1 MLTKPG
7 GAGLIPPAML
17 LLTLAS
23 ASAAQTT
30 SPTTT
35 EPVRGLEALQANGN
49 TPIPVPDT
57 PTLVLPSAARPP
69 RDTATQRQPRQAAP
83 TSPTDRQQRGSEPAP
98 AAREPRPGTGSDRT
112 SPAPAARPASQPARV
127 EQDVRQPDEARVPA
141 SVPATTPPAGSASEP
156 QTQVVPS
163 PAPVAP
169 AVEPAASS
177 QTSIAAPET
186 GRSMPFW
193 LWLAVIPLVCG
204 VVWLLQRRPRTAKL
218 EDHRAN
224 VRETADPARDAS
236 IVQPAVDIGA
246 GVADTPPSPRPVTPA
261 VSAAV
266 AIPPAAAAAAA
277 AAEPAA
283 PRFLEPRAPTRARA
297 RLSIE
302 LRPLRAGLNLL
313 SATAEC
319 QIVVTNTGTEPAG
332 GIRIHASL
340 LTAHAGQDADLAAIN
355 AAPVTRP
362 ATAPFALAAGESR
375 VVRTV
380 SAIPRDAIHGMTA
393 ANRPMFV
400 PIVAVNILYDSGDG
414 PAQTARAWAIG
425 VERVDSAKLAP
436 FWLDAPARM
445 YDNIAAR
452 PHAVAVDR

>member
-17 LLTLAS
+17 LLTLAG
-23 ASAAQTT
+23 ASSAQTT

-57 PTLVLPSAARPP
+57 PTLVLPGAARPA
-69 RDTATQRQPRQAAP
+69 RDPATQRQPRQATQP
-83 TSPTDRQQRGSEPAP
+83 SPIDRQQRGSEPAP
-98 AAREPRPGTGSDRT
+98 AAREPRPGTGSDRAN
-112 SPAPAARPASQPARV
+112 PAPDARPEPQPARV
-127 EQDVRQPDEARVPA
+127 EQDVRQPDEAGVPA
-141 SVPATTPPAGSASEP
+141 SVPATAPPAGSASAT
-156 QTQVVPS
+156 QTPVVPS

-218 EDHRAN
+218 EDHRAD

-236 IVQPAVDIGA
+236 IVQPAADIGA
-246 GVADTPPSPRPVTPA
+246 GVADTPPSRRPVTPA
-261 VSAAV
+261 VPAAI
-266 AIPPAAAAAAA
+266 AIPPA

-319 QIVVTNTGTEPAG
+319 QIVVTNTGTEPAS

>member
-1 MLTKPG
+1 
-7 GAGLIPPAML
+7 
-17 LLTLAS
+17 
-23 ASAAQTT
+23 
-30 SPTTT
+30 
-35 EPVRGLEALQANGN
+35 
-49 TPIPVPDT
+49 
-57 PTLVLPSAARPP
+57 
-69 RDTATQRQPRQAAP
+69 
-83 TSPTDRQQRGSEPAP
+83 
-98 AAREPRPGTGSDRT
+98 
-112 SPAPAARPASQPARV
+112 
-127 EQDVRQPDEARVPA
+127 
-141 SVPATTPPAGSASEP
+141 
-156 QTQVVPS
+156 
-163 PAPVAP
+163 
-169 AVEPAASS
+169 
-177 QTSIAAPET
+177 
-186 GRSMPFW
+186 MPFW

-218 EDHRAN
+218 EDHRAD
-224 VRETADPARDAS
+224 VRETADPAPAAS
-236 IVQPAVDIGA
+236 IVQPAADIGA
-246 GVADTPPSPRPVTPA
+246 GVADTRPSPRPVTPA
-261 VSAAV
+261 VPAAI
-266 AIPPAAAAAAA
+266 AIPPA

-297 RLSIE
+297 RLSVE

-319 QIVVTNTGTEPAG
+319 QIVVTNTGTEPAS

>member
-17 LLTLAS
+17 LLTLAG
-23 ASAAQTT
+23 ASSAQTT

-35 EPVRGLEALQANGN
+35 EPVRGLEALQANAN

-57 PTLVLPSAARPP
+57 PTLVLPSAARPA
-69 RDTATQRQPRQAAP
+69 RDPATQRQPRQAAP
-83 TSPTDRQQRGSEPAP
+83 ASPTDRQQRGSEPAT
-98 AAREPRPGTGSDRT
+98 AAREPRPGTGSDRA
-112 SPAPAARPASQPARV
+112 SPAPDARPESQPARV

-141 SVPATTPPAGSASEP
+141 SVPATAPTAGSASAP
-156 QTQVVPS
+156 QTPVVTSPS
-163 PAPVAP
+163 PVAP
-169 AVEPAASS
+169 AAEPAASS

-218 EDHRAN
+218 EDHRAD
-224 VRETADPARDAS
+224 VRETADPAPDAS
-236 IVQPAVDIGA
+236 IVQPPAETGGD
-246 GVADTPPSPRPVTPA
+246 VAETPSPPRPVTPA
-261 VSAAV
+261 MPAAV
-266 AIPPAAAAAAA
+266 AIPPA

-297 RLSIE
+297 RLSVE

-319 QIVVTNTGTEPAG
+319 QIVVTNTGTEPAS

-375 VVRTV
+375 MVRTV

>member
-23 ASAAQTT
+23 ASSAQTT

-35 EPVRGLEALQANGN
+35 EPVRGLEALQANAN

-57 PTLVLPSAARPP
+57 PTLVLPSAARPA
-69 RDTATQRQPRQAAP
+69 RDPVTQRQPRQATQP
-83 TSPTDRQQRGSEPAP
+83 SPTDRQQRGSEPAP
-98 AAREPRPGTGSDRT
+98 AAREPRPGTGSDRA
-112 SPAPAARPASQPARV
+112 SPAPDARPESQPARV

-141 SVPATTPPAGSASEP
+141 SVPTTAPPAGSTSAT
-156 QTQVVPS
+156 QTPVVTSPS
-163 PAPVAP
+163 PVAP
-169 AVEPAASS
+169 AAEPAASS

-218 EDHRAN
+218 EDHRAD
-224 VRETADPARDAS
+224 VRETADPAPDAS
-236 IVQPAVDIGA
+236 IVQPAADTGA
-246 GVADTPPSPRPVTPA
+246 GVADTLPSPRPLTPA
-261 VSAAV
+261 VPAAV
-266 AIPPAAAAAAA
+266 AIPPAAA

-283 PRFLEPRAPTRARA
+283 PRFLEPRAPARARA
-297 RLSIE
+297 RLSVE

-319 QIVVTNTGTEPAG
+319 QIVVTNTGVEPAS

-414 PAQTARAWAIG
+414 PAQNARAWAIG

>member
-23 ASAAQTT
+23 ASSAQTT

-35 EPVRGLEALQANGN
+35 EPVRGLEALQANAN

-57 PTLVLPSAARPP
+57 PTLVLPNAARPA
-69 RDTATQRQPRQAAP
+69 RDPATQRQPRQAAP
-83 TSPTDRQQRGSEPAP
+83 ASPTDRQQRGSELAP
-98 AAREPRPGTGSDRT
+98 AAREPRPGTGSDRA
-112 SPAPAARPASQPARV
+112 SPAPAARPESQPARV

-141 SVPATTPPAGSASEP
+141 SVPATAPPASSASAP
-156 QTQVVPS
+156 QTPVAPS
-163 PAPVAP
+163 PSPVAP
-169 AVEPAASS
+169 AAELAAPS
-177 QTSIAAPET
+177 QTSLAAPET

-218 EDHRAN
+218 EDHRAD
-224 VRETADPARDAS
+224 VRETADPAPDAS
-236 IVQPAVDIGA
+236 IVQPAADTGA
-246 GVADTPPSPRPVTPA
+246 GVADTRPSPRPLTPA
-261 VSAAV
+261 VPAAV
-266 AIPPAAAAAAA
+266 AIPPAAA

>member
-23 ASAAQTT
+23 ASSAQTT

-35 EPVRGLEALQANGN
+35 EPVRGLEALQANAN

-57 PTLVLPSAARPP
+57 PTLVLPSAARPA
-69 RDTATQRQPRQAAP
+69 RDPATQRQPRQAAP
-83 TSPTDRQQRGSEPAP
+83 ASPTDRQQRGSELAP
-98 AAREPRPGTGSDRT
+98 AAREPRPGTGSDRA
-112 SPAPAARPASQPARV
+112 SPAPAARPESQPARV
-127 EQDVRQPDEARVPA
+127 EQDVRQSDEARVPA
-141 SVPATTPPAGSASEP
+141 SVPTTAPPAGSASEP
-156 QTQVVPS
+156 QAPVAPS
-163 PAPVAP
+163 AAPVAP

-177 QTSIAAPET
+177 QTSVGAPET

-218 EDHRAN
+218 EDHRAD
-224 VRETADPARDAS
+224 VRETVDPAPDAS
-236 IVQPAVDIGA
+236 IVQPPAETRA
-246 GVADTPPSPRPVTPA
+246 RVADTRPSPRPVPPA
-261 VSAAV
+261 VPAAV
-266 AIPPAAAAAAA
+266 AIPPAAA

-319 QIVVTNTGTEPAG
+319 QIVVTNTGTEPAS

>member
-23 ASAAQTT
+23 ASGAQTT
-30 SPTTT
+30 SPTTS
-35 EPVRGLEALQANGN
+35 EPVRGLEALQANAN

-57 PTLVLPSAARPP
+57 PTLVLPSSAQPP
-69 RDTATQRQPRQAAP
+69 RDTATQRQPRQATQP
-83 TSPTDRQQRGSEPAP
+83 SPTDRQQRGSEPAP
-98 AAREPRPGTGSDRT
+98 AVREPRPGAGSDRA

-127 EQDVRQPDEARVPA
+127 EQDVRQPDETRVPA
-141 SVPATTPPAGSASEP
+141 SVPATAPPASSASVP
-156 QTQVVPS
+156 QTPVAPS
-163 PAPVAP
+163 PAPA
-169 AVEPAASS
+169 AEPAASS

-218 EDHRAN
+218 EDHRAD
-224 VRETADPARDAS
+224 VRETADPAPDAS
-236 IVQPAVDIGA
+236 IVQPTAETGA
-246 GVADTPPSPRPVTPA
+246 GVADTRPSPRPVTPA
-261 VSAAV
+261 VPAAV
-266 AIPPAAAAAAA
+266 AIPPAAA

>member
-23 ASAAQTT
+23 ASSAQTT

-35 EPVRGLEALQANGN
+35 EPVRGLEALQANAN

-83 TSPTDRQQRGSEPAP
+83 TSPTDRQPRGSEQAP

-112 SPAPAARPASQPARV
+112 SPAPTARPASQPARV

-141 SVPATTPPAGSASEP
+141 SVPATAPPAGSASEP
-156 QTQVVPS
+156 QTR
-163 PAPVAP
+163 VAP
-169 AVEPAASS
+169 SSAPAAEPAAPS

-186 GRSMPFW
+186 GRAMPFW

-218 EDHRAN
+218 EDHRAD
-224 VRETADPARDAS
+224 VRETADPAPDAS
-236 IVQPAVDIGA
+236 IVQPPAETGA
-246 GVADTPPSPRPVTPA
+246 SVADTLPSPRPVTPA
-261 VSAAV
+261 VPAAV
-266 AIPPAAAAAAA
+266 AIPPA

-319 QIVVTNTGTEPAG
+319 QIVVANTGTEPAS

>member
-23 ASAAQTT
+23 ASSAQTT

-57 PTLVLPSAARPP
+57 PTLVLPSAARPA
-69 RDTATQRQPRQAAP
+69 RDPATQRQPRQAAP
-83 TSPTDRQQRGSEPAP
+83 ASPTDRQQRGSEPAT
-98 AAREPRPGTGSDRT
+98 AAREPRPGTGSDRAN
-112 SPAPAARPASQPARV
+112 PAPDARPVSQPARV

-141 SVPATTPPAGSASEP
+141 SVPATAPPAGSASEP
-156 QTQVVPS
+156 QAPVAPS

-169 AVEPAASS
+169 AAEPAASS

-218 EDHRAN
+218 EDHRAD
-224 VRETADPARDAS
+224 VRETVDPAPDAS
-236 IVQPAVDIGA
+236 IVQPPAETGGD
-246 GVADTPPSPRPVTPA
+246 VADTPSSPRPVTPA
-261 VSAAV
+261 VPAAV
-266 AIPPAAAAAAA
+266 AIPPA

-283 PRFLEPRAPTRARA
+283 PRFLEPRAPARARA

-319 QIVVTNTGTEPAG
+319 QIVVTNTGVEPAS
-332 GIRIHASL
+332 GIRIHANL

>member
-23 ASAAQTT
+23 ASGAQTT

-35 EPVRGLEALQANGN
+35 EPVRGLEALQANAN

-57 PTLVLPSAARPP
+57 PTLVLPSAARPA
-69 RDTATQRQPRQAAP
+69 RDTATQRQPRQATQA
-83 TSPTDRQQRGSEPAP
+83 SPTDRQQRGSEPAP
-98 AAREPRPGTGSDRT
+98 AAREPRPGTGSDRASPAPDARPASQRARDEQDVRQSDEARVPVSVPT
-112 SPAPAARPASQPARV
+112 TAPPASSASVPQTPVAPSPAPAA
-127 EQDVRQPDEARVPA
+127 
-141 SVPATTPPAGSASEP
+141 
-156 QTQVVPS
+156 
-163 PAPVAP
+163 
-169 AVEPAASS
+169 EPAASS

-186 GRSMPFW
+186 RRSMPFW
-193 LWLAVIPLVCG
+193 LWLAVIPLVFG

-218 EDHRAN
+218 EDHRVD
-224 VRETADPARDAS
+224 VRETADPAPDAS
-236 IVQPAVDIGA
+236 IVQPPVETRAS
-246 GVADTPPSPRPVTPA
+246 VADTLPSPRPVTPA
-261 VSAAV
+261 VPAAV
-266 AIPPAAAAAAA
+266 AIPPA

-297 RLSIE
+297 RLSVE

>member
-23 ASAAQTT
+23 ASTAQTT

-57 PTLVLPSAARPP
+57 PTLVLPSAARPA
-69 RDTATQRQPRQAAP
+69 RDPGAQRQPRQATQA
-83 TSPTDRQQRGSEPAP
+83 SPTDRQQRGSEPAP
-98 AAREPRPGTGSDRT
+98 AARGPRPGTGSDRA
-112 SPAPAARPASQPARV
+112 SPAPVARPASQPARV

-141 SVPATTPPAGSASEP
+141 SVPATAPTPGSASEP

-169 AVEPAASS
+169 AAEPAASS

-218 EDHRAN
+218 EDHRAD
-224 VRETADPARDAS
+224 VRETADPAPDAS
-236 IVQPAVDIGA
+236 IVQPAADIGA
-246 GVADTPPSPRPVTPA
+246 GVADTRPSPRPVTPA
-261 VSAAV
+261 MPAAV
-266 AIPPAAAAAAA
+266 AIPPAAA

>member
-23 ASAAQTT
+23 ASSAQTT

-98 AAREPRPGTGSDRT
+98 AAREPRPGTGSDRA

-141 SVPATTPPAGSASEP
+141 SVPATAPPAGSASAS
-156 QTQVVPS
+156 QTQVAPV

-169 AVEPAASS
+169 AAEPAASS

-186 GRSMPFW
+186 GRAMPFW

-218 EDHRAN
+218 EDHRAD
-224 VRETADPARDAS
+224 VREAADPAPDAS
-236 IVQPAVDIGA
+236 IVQPPAETGGDIA
-246 GVADTPPSPRPVTPA
+246 KTPSSPRPLTPA
-261 VSAAV
+261 VPVAV
-266 AIPPAAAAAAA
+266 AIPPA

-319 QIVVTNTGTEPAG
+319 QIVVTNTGTEPAS

>member
-23 ASAAQTT
+23 ASTAQTT

-57 PTLVLPSAARPP
+57 PTLVLPSAARPA
-69 RDTATQRQPRQAAP
+69 RDPATQRQPRQATQP
-83 TSPTDRQQRGSEPAP
+83 SPTDRQQRGSEPAP
-98 AAREPRPGTGSDRT
+98 AAREPRPGTGSDRAN
-112 SPAPAARPASQPARV
+112 PAPTARPASQPARV

-218 EDHRAN
+218 EDHRAD
-224 VRETADPARDAS
+224 VRETADPAPDAS
-236 IVQPAVDIGA
+236 IVQPPAETGGD
-246 GVADTPPSPRPVTPA
+246 VATTPPSARPVPPA
-261 VSAAV
+261 VLAAV
-266 AIPPAAAAAAA
+266 AIPPA

-319 QIVVTNTGTEPAG
+319 QIVVTNTGTEPAS

-362 ATAPFALAAGESR
+362 TTAPFALAAGESR

-414 PAQTARAWAIG
+414 PAQAARAWAIG

>member
-23 ASAAQTT
+23 ASSAQTT

-57 PTLVLPSAARPP
+57 PTLVLPGAARPP
-69 RDTATQRQPRQAAP
+69 RDPATQRQPRQATQP
-83 TSPTDRQQRGSEPAP
+83 SPTDRQQRGSEPAP
-98 AAREPRPGTGSDRT
+98 AAREPRPGTGSDRAN
-112 SPAPAARPASQPARV
+112 PAPTARPESQPARV

-141 SVPATTPPAGSASEP
+141 SVPATAPTAGSASAS
-156 QTQVVPS
+156 QTQVAPV

-169 AVEPAASS
+169 AAEPAASS

-218 EDHRAN
+218 EDHRAD
-224 VRETADPARDAS
+224 VRETVDPAPDAS
-236 IVQPAVDIGA
+236 IVQPAADTGA
-246 GVADTPPSPRPVTPA
+246 GVADTLPSPRPLTPA
-261 VSAAV
+261 VPAAV

-297 RLSIE
+297 RLSVE

-319 QIVVTNTGTEPAG
+319 QIVVTNTGTEPAS